1 MASTATTGATP
12 DQRYR
17 MTPRNRYL
25 GIIAATL
32 QQALAYRIMAISS
45 IVSNMF
51 WIVILYHVWQAVF
64 AEQDQLEGF
73 TWNQMQT
80 YILLAYGI
88 NAMIG
93 FASASRMIATI
104 RQGDVVIDMIRPI
117 NFMRSQLSY
126 AVGLAILEG
135 AVSFTLT
142 IGVGIVFLDMQP
154 PASVGYGLLFLVS
167 LPVGFLT
174 KFLFVFSYSLLV
186 FWVTNPA
193 GINGTQIALVNIFAG
208 VLIPIQF
215 LPGWLATI
223 AEWSPLRGIVSTP
236 ATIYLGHLEG
246 GRLALVFGAQVAW
259 AILFWLFAEWAW
271 PRAFRAVEIQG
282 G

>member
-1 MASTATTGATP
+1 MGNAVAPDTAPTQ
-12 DQRYR
+12 DYR
-17 MTPRNRYL
+17 ISPRNKYL
-25 GIIAATL
+25 GIIGATL
-32 QQALAYRIMAISS
+32 QQVLAYRVMAISS
-45 IVSNMF
+45 IVANMF
-51 WIVILYHVWQAVF
+51 WIVILHYVWRAAF
-64 AEQDQLEGF
+64 AGHDQIEGF

-93 FASASRMIATI
+93 FASASRMISTI

-117 NFMRSQLSY
+117 NYMHSQLSF
-126 AVGLAILEG
+126 AIGLAILEG

-142 IGVGIVFLDMQP
+142 IGAGILFLDMQL
-154 PASVGYGLLFLVS
+154 PASAGYGLLFLVS
-167 LPVGFLT
+167 LPIGFLT
-174 KFLFVFSYSLLV
+174 KFLFVFSFSLLV
-186 FWVTNPA
+186 FWVTNS
-193 GINGTQIALVNIFAG
+193 NGMNGLQIAIVNILAG

-215 LPGWLATI
+215 LPGWLVTI

-236 ATIYLGHLEG
+236 AIIYLGQYEG
-246 GRLALVFGAQVAW
+246 SRLAVVFGAQVLW
-259 AILFWLFAEWAW
+259 LILLWMFAGWAW